1 MLSVLQFTDSD
12 YPFGI
17 FKFFLSIIS
26 VISGGTHDD
35 VDMAFLFCE
44 IECIQKLVKDKRNAE
59 IMPLISLSVTSI
71 LMMFHQ
77 FIIQTLLY
85 SIPVI

>member
-1 MLSVLQFTDSD
+1 MLSVLLQFTDSD

-26 VISGGTHDD
+26 VISRGTHDD
-35 VDMAFLFCE
+35 VDMALLFCE

-59 IMPLISLSVTSI
+59 DKASYLTFS
-71 LMMFHQ
+71 
-77 FIIQTLLY
+77 Y
-85 SIPVI
+85 